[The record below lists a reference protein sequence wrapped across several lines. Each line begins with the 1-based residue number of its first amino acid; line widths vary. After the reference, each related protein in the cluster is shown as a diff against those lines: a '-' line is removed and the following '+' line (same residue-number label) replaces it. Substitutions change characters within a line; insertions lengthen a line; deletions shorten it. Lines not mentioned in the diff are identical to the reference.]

1 VAHQTRQTAVT
12 GGTLVQVSDSVAW
25 AIAIFLGALLRYE
38 FDTSAL
44 PTNQLSVLI
53 ASAAILGLVFG
64 FSVSLYRKRFI
75 VGSYEEVRAL
85 VLLSVIVTTV
95 LTIGLLFF
103 GAAWGIPRSVMLIS
117 APIQLLIA
125 GGFRSFLRAKRM
137 RLSKR
142 GSPPK
147 RAMILGAGNA
157 AESLIP
163 QLLLDPASPYTP
175 VVLLDDDSSKANL
188 QIRGIP
194 VAGTWRD
201 LSRVA
206 QENQIDV
213 VIVAIPSANA
223 ALLSRVY
230 QDCRALKLRVV
241 VLPTLKEYLGG
252 KSSANE
258 LRSVSIEDLVGRQT
272 VVLNSEKV
280 SLLLEGKRVLVTGAG
295 GSIGAELVK
304 QVSSFSPNSLVLL
317 DRDESALLSAQMGLE
332 SLITGTKVETVLCD
346 IRDEDTLSK
355 LFMKYAPD
363 VVFHAAALKHVS
375 MLERFP
381 QEAWKTNVLGTWNVL
396 DAARNSGVSVFVNI
410 STDKAANPANVLG
423 KSKKLAEELTAW
435 VGGQTR
441 QRFVS
446 VRFGNVL
453 GSRGSLVPILAEQIS
468 RGGPVT
474 VTDKEATRYFMSI
487 PEACQLVLQ
496 AASEGH
502 NQEILLLDMG
512 EPVSINEVAHRMIE
526 LSGQEVGVVYVGLRP
541 GEKLHEDLISHHEA
555 AIPSLHPRI
564 TKLKG
569 TPRSPADVREVW
581 QDD

>member
-1 VAHQTRQTAVT
+1 M
-12 GGTLVQVSDSVAW
+12 VQALDSVAW
-25 AIAIFLGALLRYE
+25 GIAIFLGALLRYE
-38 FDTSAL
+38 FDTIAL
-44 PTNQLSVLI
+44 PTTQLSVLV

-85 VLLSVIVTTV
+85 VLVSALVTTV
-95 LTIGLLFF
+95 LTVGLLFL
-103 GAAWGIPRSVMLIS
+103 GAWGIPRSVMLIS
-117 APIQLLIA
+117 APIQLLIS
-125 GGFRSFLRAKRM
+125 GGFRSFLRASKIRQAT
-137 RLSKR
+137 RSSHSKR
-142 GSPPK
+142 
-147 RAMILGAGNA
+147 AVIFGAGNA

-163 QLLLDPASPYTP
+163 QLLAAPDSPYAP
-175 VVLLDDDSSKANL
+175 VVLLDDDPSKANL
-188 QIRGIP
+188 QIRSIP
-194 VAGTWRD
+194 VAGTWSD
-201 LSRVA
+201 IARVA
-206 QENQIDV
+206 QENRIDLV
-213 VIVAIPSANA
+213 VVAIPSASA

-230 QDCRALKLRVV
+230 KDCRALKLRVV

-258 LRSVSIEDLVGRQT
+258 LRSLSIEDLVGRQT
-272 VVLNSEKV
+272 VVLTGEKV
-280 SLLLEGKRVLVTGAG
+280 NLLLDGKRVLVTGAG

-304 QVSSFSPNSLVLL
+304 QVASFTPHSLVLL

-332 SLITGTKVETVLCD
+332 MQDTGMKVEAVLCD

-355 LFMKYAPD
+355 LFVRYAPE

-381 QEAWKTNVLGTWNVL
+381 EEAWKTNVLGSWNVL

-410 STDKAANPANVLG
+410 STDKAANPVNVLG

-435 VGGQTR
+435 MGGQTR

-474 VTDKEATRYFMSI
+474 VTDREATRYFMSI

-512 EPVSINEVAHRMIE
+512 EPVSINEVALRMIE
-526 LSGQEVGVVYVGLRP
+526 LSGQEVEVEYVGLRP
-541 GEKLHEDLISHHEA
+541 GEKLHEDLISYKETP
-555 AIPSLHPRI
+555 IPSMHPKIMR
-564 TKLKG
+564 LKG
-569 TPRSPADVREVW
+569 SPRSPGDVFREVW
-581 QDD
+581 